1 MRWLG
6 FHSLSF
12 LFALSQI
19 SYTHPPILQLHYL
32 LLFFSY
38 LSLSHF
44 FSSYFTLESTQ
55 EILNEGRPLLCP
67 FDTAMMDI
75 MERFDNFLPT
85 KVVPEEFSYTHHL
98 WFDEFIKIWLES
110 KNNSVIDEVCGLPCD
125 GTCSFLKFFLIVS
138 LYILCR
144 LVLVFFLVLL
154 RIL

>member
-1 MRWLG
+1 
-6 FHSLSF
+6 
-12 LFALSQI
+12 
-19 SYTHPPILQLHYL
+19 
-32 LLFFSY
+32 
-38 LSLSHF
+38 
-44 FSSYFTLESTQ
+44 
-55 EILNEGRPLLCP
+55 
-67 FDTAMMDI
+67 MMDI

-110 KNNSVIDEVCGLPCD
+110 KNNSVIDEVS

-138 LYILCR
+138 LCILRR